1 MPMYH
6 QHCAMYRMNSAYA
19 AEKPYFN
26 CRVIPL
32 VCTYI
37 HVHRVY
43 AILSLQLKTRRRI
56 ASLRVT
62 YRVTAFA

>member
-1 MPMYH
+1 MYYQHCSMYH
-6 QHCAMYRMNSAYA
+6 MNSAYA
-19 AEKPYFN
+19 AEKPYLN
-26 CRVIPL
+26 CRAIPL
-32 VCTYI
+32 VCTNI

-43 AILSLQLKTRRRI
+43 VILSLQLKTRRRI

>member
-1 MPMYH
+1 
-6 QHCAMYRMNSAYA
+6 MNSAYA
-19 AEKPYFN
+19 AEKPYLN
-26 CRVIPL
+26 CRAIPL
-32 VCTYI
+32 VCNNI

-62 YRVTAFA
+62 YRVTTFA